1 MSALLDQLCETIE
14 KEVKK
19 IEDKIAEK
27 RKDIDRLSEME
38 NRAKEY
44 RWINNNELHKR
55 FKYI

>member
-1 MSALLDQLCETIE
+1 VSALLDQLCETIE

-44 RWINNNELHKR
+44 R
-55 FKYI
+55 